1 MSNQHVALPED
12 EGKRI
17 DVVVARVAAASR
29 SAVAQAVEDGL
40 ILRNGALTK
49 PSAALEIGDVID
61 YEVAAPKT
69 IEPAAAQAIPLDIV
83 YEDEAIVVV
92 NKAAGM
98 VTHPA
103 HGSPNGTLINALI
116 AHVGELPGDPLRPG
130 LVHRLDRDTS
140 GLLVVAKTQAALAAL
155 SKAMMER
162 SIQREYLGLVA
173 GIPEH
178 DRGTIEGAIG
188 RDPHD
193 RMKFAIRLDGK
204 PAVTHYVLHERL
216 IRASELIFKLETGR
230 THQIRV
236 HLRAI
241 GHPVCGD
248 PEYGTRGRFGLE
260 RQFLHAA
267 RLAFDHPLT
276 GARIDVS
283 SPLPEDLA
291 RALARAEG
299 APAAGGAS

>member
-1 MSNQHVALPED
+1 MSNRHVALPED
-12 EGKRI
+12 KGKRV

-29 SAVAQAVEDGL
+29 SSVAQAVEDGL

-49 PSAALEIGDVID
+49 PSAPLEIGDVID

-69 IEPAAAQAIPLDIV
+69 IKPAAAQALPLDIV

-103 HGSPNGTLINALI
+103 HGSPDGTLINALI
-116 AHVGELPGDPLRPG
+116 AHVGQLPGDTLRPG

-140 GLLVVAKTQAALAAL
+140 GLLVVAKTEAALRTL
-155 SKAMMER
+155 GKAMMER
-162 SIQREYLGLVA
+162 SIEREYLGLVV

-204 PAVTHYVLHERL
+204 PAVTHYVLRERL

-236 HLRAI
+236 HLAAF
-241 GHPVCGD
+241 GHPIICD
-248 PEYGTRGRFGLE
+248 PIYGRKDARLPLPG
-260 RQFLHAA
+260 QALHARRLRLRHPFTGEELSFEVEPPQAYAIA
-267 RLAFDHPLT
+267 REML
-276 GARIDVS
+276 RRS
-283 SPLPEDLA
+283 
-291 RALARAEG
+291 
-299 APAAGGAS
+299 

>member
-1 MSNQHVALPED
+1 MSNRHVALPED

-29 SAVAQAVEDGL
+29 SAVAQAVEHGR

-49 PSAALEIGDVID
+49 PSAPLEIGDVID
-61 YEVAAPKT
+61 YDVAAPKT
-69 IEPAAAQAIPLDIV
+69 VEPPAAQAIPLDIV
-83 YEDEAIVVV
+83 YEDEMLIVV

-103 HGSPNGTLINALI
+103 RGSPDGTLVNALI
-116 AHVGELPGDPLRPG
+116 AHVGQLPGDASRPG

-155 SKAMMER
+155 GKAMTER
-162 SIQREYLGLVA
+162 SIEREYLGLVA

-204 PAVTHYVLHERL
+204 PAITHYALRERL
-216 IRASELIFKLETGR
+216 IGASELIFKLETGR

-236 HLRAI
+236 HMAAF
-241 GHPVCGD
+241 GHPIVCD
-248 PEYGTRGRFGLE
+248 PIYGRKDARLPLPG
-260 RQFLHAA
+260 QALHARRLRFRRPFTGEELSFEVEPPQAYLSA
-267 RLAFDHPLT
+267 RELLRRPEGD
-276 GARIDVS
+276 RS
-283 SPLPEDLA
+283 S
-291 RALARAEG
+291 
-299 APAAGGAS
+299 